1 MLPTA
6 KTTNKLHINKG
17 YQFLDKVWLSPKAR
31 NNDVIKNLKFFER
44 VSLWVVDTL
53 LGQPTVEQ
61 RASLMAHFIKIS
73 QVPYLTVYQY
83 LLSSQALLDLN
94 NYAGAVAVIT
104 GLGLPPMVSLY
115 KTKACVSENYPEEKV
130 PFPLIAH
137 TTLNLI
143 PLRLG

>member
-1 MLPTA
+1 M
-6 KTTNKLHINKG
+6 
-17 YQFLDKVWLSPKAR
+17 
-31 NNDVIKNLKFFER
+31 IKNLKFFER